1 MVPPKRRYLRRY
13 RLNFYPRPR
22 IYNFATGTPKGTPP
36 KVLSAGT
43 PKGTPPKVLSPG
55 DPERN
60 PTENAFG
67 GDPDSPPPPKMLS
80 TGTPVRRASMAKQAD
95 ARDLKSLGTSRI
107 GSNPITRTSAGA
119 GRIGPRPCFLLRFSA
134 DSVESGVHGGYPSA
148 RQAAGHGGAS
158 PPSEEPRMPPHF
170 AAVPDTAGKSNPFV
184 SASARGCA
192 HATAASTTGDCCK
205 VCRQKTEYVDL
216 IYIYY
221 HLNFLD

>member
-13 RLNFYPRPR
+13 RLNFYPRPK
-22 IYNFATGTPKGTPP
+22 IKDFATGTPQDNPTE
-36 KVLSAGT
+36 SAFG
-43 PKGTPPKVLSPG
+43 G

-60 PTENAFG
+60 PSRKSRIFARGPRKN
-67 GDPDSPPPPKMLS
+67 PPPKMLS
-80 TGTPVRRASMAKQAD
+80 AGTPVRRASMAKQAD

-148 RQAAGHGGAS
+148 RQAAGQVGRQL
-158 PPSEEPRMPPHF
+158 SEEPRMPPHF

-184 SASARGCA
+184 RASARGCA
-192 HATAASTTGDCCK
+192 HATAACTAGNCCDLS
-205 VCRQKTEYVDL
+205 RQKILCVAL
-216 IYIYY
+216 IYIHY

>member
-13 RLNFYPRPR
+13 RLNFYPRPK
-22 IYNFATGTPKGTPP
+22 IKDFATGTPKET
-36 KVLSAGT
+36 
-43 PKGTPPKVLSPG
+43 
-55 DPERN
+55 

-67 GDPDSPPPPKMLS
+67 GDPERNPSRKSRIFARGPRKKPHRKCFRRGPRKKPHRKCFRRGPRIEPHHKIRDFA

-148 RQAAGHGGAS
+148 RQAAGHEGAS
-158 PPSEEPRMPPHF
+158 
-170 AAVPDTAGKSNPFV
+170 AVERA
-184 SASARGCA
+184 
-192 HATAASTTGDCCK
+192 
-205 VCRQKTEYVDL
+205 
-216 IYIYY
+216 
-221 HLNFLD
+221 

>member
-1 MVPPKRRYLRRY
+1 M
-13 RLNFYPRPR
+13 
-22 IYNFATGTPKGTPP
+22 
-36 KVLSAGT
+36 LSAGT
-43 PKGTPPKVLSPG
+43 PKET
-55 DPERN
+55 

-67 GDPDSPPPPKMLS
+67 GDPDSTPHRKCFRRGPRIEPHHKIRDFA

-158 PPSEEPRMPPHF
+158 
-170 AAVPDTAGKSNPFV
+170 AVGRASY
-184 SASARGCA
+184 ASAFCRRPRYGREEQ
-192 HATAASTTGDCCK
+192 S
-205 VCRQKTEYVDL
+205 VCPRVGTRLRSRDGGMHYRKL
-216 IYIYY
+216 
-221 HLNFLD
+221 L